1 MLSIFNRNK
10 KTDDIQKPN
19 EPSEEKHQIKT
30 FEEFEEEQKS
40 KDNDQLKKCLD
51 ELFNFKTLDKTDKFI
66 FITKDRD
73 IIGKT
78 NLNSIETLFEC
89 NFITKS
95 PYNEPYLDKTYTGFR
110 YVNNGIRIYM
120 TDRGTVLF
128 SNYYGTYFYVLESIS
143 DTRSTIN
150 KITNIRNF
158 NKNGEC
164 SDKTITS
171 RINLLTD
178 NMSPDCRELYYYIKD
193 I

>member
-10 KTDDIQKPN
+10 KTDDIQKTN

-40 KDNDQLKKCLD
+40 KDNNQLKECLD
-51 ELFNFKTLDKTDKFI
+51 ELSKLKTLNKTDKLI

-78 NLNSIETLFEC
+78 NLNSIKTLFEC
-89 NFITKS
+89 NFITKR
-95 PYNEPYLDKTYTGFR
+95 PYNETYLDNTYTGFR
-110 YVNNGIRIYM
+110 YVNNGMRIYM
-120 TDRGTVLF
+120 SDKGTVLF
-128 SNYYGTYFYVLESIS
+128 SDYYGTYFYVLDSIS
-143 DTRSTIN
+143 NTRSTIN
-150 KITNIRNF
+150 KITDIRNF
-158 NKNGEC
+158 NKNGDC
-164 SDKTITS
+164 SDKTITKV
-171 RINLLTD
+171 NLLID

>member
-10 KTDDIQKPN
+10 KTDDIQKTN
-19 EPSEEKHQIKT
+19 EQSEEKQHIKT

-51 ELFNFKTLDKTDKFI
+51 ELSNFKTLDKTDKFI

-78 NLNSIETLFEC
+78 NLNSIKTLFEC
-89 NFITKS
+89 NFITKR
-95 PYNEPYLDKTYTGFR
+95 PYNETYLDNTYTGFR
-110 YVNNGIRIYM
+110 YVNNGMRIYM
-120 TDRGTVLF
+120 TDKGTVLF
-128 SNYYGTYFYVLESIS
+128 SDYYGTYFYVLDSIS
-143 DTRSTIN
+143 NTRSTIN
-150 KITNIRNF
+150 KITDIRNF
-158 NKNGEC
+158 NKNGDC
-164 SDKTITS
+164 SDKTI
-171 RINLLTD
+171 IKVNLLID

>member
-10 KTDDIQKPN
+10 KTDDIQKTN
-19 EPSEEKHQIKT
+19 EQSEEKQHIKT

-51 ELFNFKTLDKTDKFI
+51 ELSNFKTLDKTDKLI
-66 FITKDRD
+66 FVTKDRD

-78 NLNSIETLFEC
+78 NLNSIKTLFEC
-89 NFITKS
+89 NFITKR
-95 PYNEPYLDKTYTGFR
+95 PYNETYLDKTYTGFR

-128 SNYYGTYFYVLESIS
+128 SDYYGTYFYVLESIS
-143 DTRSTIN
+143 NTRSTIN
-150 KITNIRNF
+150 KITDIRNF
-158 NKNGEC
+158 NKNGDC
-164 SDKTITS
+164 SDKTI
-171 RINLLTD
+171 IKVNLLID
-178 NMSPDCRELYYYIKD
+178 NMSPDCREFYYYIKD